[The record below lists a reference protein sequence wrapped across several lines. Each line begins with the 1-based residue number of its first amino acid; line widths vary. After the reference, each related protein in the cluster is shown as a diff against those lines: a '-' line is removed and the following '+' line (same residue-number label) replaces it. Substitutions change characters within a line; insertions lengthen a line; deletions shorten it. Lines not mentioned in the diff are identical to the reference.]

1 MNKQQGFTLVELV
14 VVIIILGILAVTAA
28 PKFINMQSDARV
40 STLQGVKG
48 AINGANVMVYAKAS
62 LDGQVKANTNGS
74 GTITLDSKDATGK
87 NITVSTMYGYVKA
100 DPADITNVADLAGS
114 DWDVYAANKVPT
126 EPKGMPTP
134 AVNAVVIHQKNAPAT
149 CYIEYTQA
157 SSTALP
163 SFVTT
168 HAVAKGC

>member
-1 MNKQQGFTLVELV
+1 MQKQSGFTLVELV

-62 LDGQVKANTNGS
+62 LEGKNHPANDTSVDVTIS
-74 GTITLDSKDATGK
+74 GTGK
-87 NITVSTMYGYVKA
+87 TAVTVPTVYGYVA
-100 DPADITNVADLAGS
+100 ATSAAIAQVADLNTQ
-114 DWDVYAANKVPT
+114 DWNVIDSKST
-126 EPKGMPTP
+126 TDDSMPTKP
-134 AVNAVVIHQKNAPAT
+134 TAKSVIIHQKNAPKT

-163 SFVTT
+163 TFDTT
-168 HAVAKGC
+168 HAVAKDC